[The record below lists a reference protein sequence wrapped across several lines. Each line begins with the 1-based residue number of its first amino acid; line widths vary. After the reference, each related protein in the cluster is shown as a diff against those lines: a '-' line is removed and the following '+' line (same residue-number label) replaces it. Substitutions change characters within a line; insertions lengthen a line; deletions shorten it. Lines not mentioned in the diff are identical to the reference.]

1 MHNRRNNKETKTYLQ
16 GLRPFGS
23 SFPKGVKSI
32 LKRSGYNYSE
42 IISKW
47 NVLLKKEISNFCYPK
62 SIKMRKGGEK
72 ATLVIAV
79 QRGNEIEIEYSK
91 KEIIEKLNSFFGYN
105 FIDNIKLESF
115 NSQSKIINNKK
126 KFKTSDLYEKKIDS
140 IQNGEIKN
148 SLYKLLNA
156 IKNA

>member
-1 MHNRRNNKETKTYLQ
+1 MHNKRNNKETITYLQ

-23 SFPKGVKSI
+23 SFPKGVKNI

-47 NVLLKKEISNFCYPK
+47 NILLKKQISNFSYPK
-62 SIKMRKGGEK
+62 SIKMSKGGEK
-72 ATLVIAV
+72 ATLIIAV

-91 KEIIEKLNSFFGYN
+91 KEIIDKLNSYFGYQ
-105 FIDNIKLESF
+105 FIDKIKLESF
-115 NSQSKIINNKK
+115 SSENKTK
-126 KFKTSDLYEKKIDS
+126 NKNKFFKASDIFEKKIDK
-140 IQNGEIKN
+140 IQNNEIKN

-156 IKNA
+156 IKND

>member
-47 NVLLKKEISNFCYPK
+47 NVLLKKEISDFCYPK
-62 SIKMRKGGEK
+62 SIKMRMGGEK

-115 NSQSKIINNKK
+115 NSQV
-126 KFKTSDLYEKKIDS
+126 
-140 IQNGEIKN
+140 
-148 SLYKLLNA
+148 KL
-156 IKNA
+156 

>member
-47 NVLLKKEISNFCYPK
+47 NVLLKKEISDFCYPK
-62 SIKMRKGGEK
+62 SIKMRMGGEK

-115 NSQSKIINNKK
+115 NSQSKIINKK
-126 KFKTSDLYEKKIDS
+126 KIFKTSDEYEKKIDK
-140 IQNGEIKN
+140 IRNGEIKN